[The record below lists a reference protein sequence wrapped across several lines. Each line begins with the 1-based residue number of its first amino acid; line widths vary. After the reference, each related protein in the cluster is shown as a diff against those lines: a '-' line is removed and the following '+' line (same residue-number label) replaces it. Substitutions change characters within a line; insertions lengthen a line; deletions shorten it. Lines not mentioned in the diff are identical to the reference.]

1 MKQIYFFFKAKCY
14 HSFKVNEQPH
24 ELKLALCIISGEV
37 EYAYC
42 GPSCAA
48 GKSGF
53 CNHMLAL
60 MLKVCKYSL
69 YGCLDVKSLSNEE
82 DERPTLVCTSTLQK
96 WNKKRDE
103 GVCAQPLMEVTV
115 SKTNFDGKK
124 RPGITSQL
132 YEARRNNSNFDE
144 SLKSF
149 MASLNRIDPKLGLVQ
164 VGSTPA
170 PSVETQYGKCPVGS
184 YGSYQLGYTESNFK
198 VWENLETVQRR
209 DIDMAA
215 EFPSYP
221 SFPLHDFNVGYDL
234 PIPCNLNDTEKT
246 KLNSLKVR
254 TVHRI

>member
-1 MKQIYFFFKAKCY
+1 
-14 HSFKVNEQPH
+14 
-24 ELKLALCIISGEV
+24 
-37 EYAYC
+37 
-42 GPSCAA
+42 
-48 GKSGF
+48 
-53 CNHMLAL
+53 MLAL

-246 KLNSLKVR
+246 KLNSLKFEAFLLKEGSIFIELVDHILTDIGLTANLFVFLDLFVFDR
-254 TVHRI
+254 LIIYTGFPFLWTR